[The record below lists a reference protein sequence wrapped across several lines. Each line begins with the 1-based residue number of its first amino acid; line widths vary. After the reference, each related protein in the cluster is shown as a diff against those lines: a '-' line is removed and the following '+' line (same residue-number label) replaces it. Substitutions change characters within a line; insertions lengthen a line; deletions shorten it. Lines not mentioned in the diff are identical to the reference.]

1 MFSLIRKVKRRIR
14 RVLKVKAESRQG
26 PPRSGY
32 SRVRKVALLIIA
44 AVLIAVFYPGEDLYD
59 PLDIPRR
66 GEVSLEDIIAPFE
79 IIVYKTDRELE
90 EEKEV
95 VRLTVPVVL
104 DADTTVRQQAK
115 ANLRGYFGL
124 VDSLKS
130 LSPSV
135 ERGLDEYITIIS
147 ERFPHMPRGA
157 IHQSLVDSFSHEIV
171 PIIERLYDN
180 EIYKVGVLPDSAALK
195 DLPNRNVLI
204 RRGDRENVYTR
215 QRILTAAGA
224 NVELLSGLNVER
236 RRDSIDVE
244 FAYTVGRVFMEPNLR
259 VNTAAT
265 VKRLENEMEELSN
278 IKEVVK
284 PGDIIVRSGARVDQ
298 RQSRVLDEMA
308 RIMRTQAA
316 EQGLWMVFLPALAR
330 VVLVLALL
338 GVLYILLYHY
348 RREVYNS
355 NPKLLAIFLVFG
367 LQLFLISFVDRW
379 DVSTY
384 LYPVAVLPIVITIL
398 FDLEIGVIC
407 TMILAL
413 LLGMMHRF
421 DFTLTIMTMTV
432 GVTACL
438 TSRRVRRRTHFFRIA
453 LAVATAYVAF
463 IFLVENLKFVPSE
476 EILTEIG
483 YGAINGLVSTLITIG
498 ILPLFESLFGITT
511 DITLLELSDMNH
523 PLLKR
528 LAIEAPGTYQHSMV
542 VGNLCE
548 KAAESIG
555 GNALLARVGAYY
567 HDIGKI
573 EIPEYFVE
581 NQLSVKSRH
590 EDLSATMSSL
600 ILSSH
605 VKRGRQLG
613 EEHDIP
619 DDVLNFIEE
628 HHGTMLM
635 SYFYNKAMEQ
645 GVDPETADKLRYPG
659 PKPQRRE
666 TAIAM
671 LADAVE
677 AASRTLDDPKPAR
690 INALIQRIINDRFQS
705 GELDEC
711 PVTLR
716 DLAKIKS
723 AFAQMLMAAFHHRVV
738 YPGQK
743 EQEKDS
749 R

>member
-1 MFSLIRKVKRRIR
+1 MFSLIRKIKRRIK

-32 SRVRKVALLIIA
+32 SRVRKIALLIIA
-44 AVLIAVFYPGEDLYD
+44 AVLIAIFYPGEDLYD

-90 EEKEV
+90 EEQEV
-95 VRLTVPVVL
+95 VRRTVPAVL
-104 DADTTVRQQAK
+104 DADTTVPQQAK
-115 ANLRGYFGL
+115 QGLRNYFSL
-124 VDSLKS
+124 VDSLRALPAS
-130 LSPSV
+130 N
-135 ERGLDEYITIIS
+135 ERGLDEYVAVVS
-147 ERFPHMPRGA
+147 QRFPHMPRGA
-157 IHQSLVDSFSHEIV
+157 IRESLTDTVSHEVV
-171 PIIERLYDN
+171 PVVDRLYEN
-180 EIYKVGVLPDSAALK
+180 EIYKVGVLPNSAELEN
-195 DLPNRNVLI
+195 LPHKNVLI
-204 RRGDRENVYTR
+204 RRGDRENVYPR
-215 QRILTAAGA
+215 QRVLTAADA
-224 NVELLSGLNVER
+224 NVELLSGLNIAR
-236 RRDSIDVE
+236 RQDSIDVE

-259 VNTAAT
+259 FNAEATA
-265 VKRLENEMEELSN
+265 KRLEEELDAISN
-278 IKEVVK
+278 VEEVVA
-284 PGDIIVRSGARVDQ
+284 PGEIIVRSGARVDE
-298 RQSRVLDEMA
+298 RQSRILDEMA
-308 RIMRTQAA
+308 RMMRAQAA
-316 EQGLWMVFLPALAR
+316 EQGPWMVFLPALAR
-330 VVLVLALL
+330 VALVLAALS
-338 GVLYILLYHY
+338 LLYVLLYFY

-379 DVSTY
+379 DVSIY
-384 LYPVAVLPIVITIL
+384 LFPVAVLPIVITIL

-413 LLGMMHRF
+413 LLGLMHRF
-421 DFTLTIMTMTV
+421 DFTLTLMTMTV
-432 GVTACL
+432 GATACL
-438 TSRRVRRRTHFFRIA
+438 TSRRVRHRTHFFRIA
-453 LAVATAYVAF
+453 LAVAAAYIGY

-476 EILTEIG
+476 EILVEVG
-483 YGAINGLVSTLITIG
+483 YGAVNGLVSTLLTIG

-548 KAAESIG
+548 QAAESIG
-555 GNALLARVGAYY
+555 ANALLARVGAYY

-619 DDVLNFIEE
+619 DDVLSFIEE

-635 SYFYNKAMEQ
+635 SYFYNKAIEQ

-677 AASRTLDDPKPAR
+677 AASRTLEDPKPAR
-690 INALIQRIINDRFQS
+690 VDALIQRIINDRFQS
-705 GELDEC
+705 GELNEC

-716 DLAKIKS
+716 DLAKIKN
-723 AFAQMLMAAFHHRVV
+723 AFAQVLMAAFHHRVV

-743 EQEKDS
+743 EQEKS
-749 R
+749 SG